1 MPPAITY
8 DDKEKLVAVLAKLS
22 DDAAAPGAPY
32 FQNLVKQA
40 NFNDKIRG
48 QGLAGYIGDSSFNA
62 RRLVNF
68 ATTVGTNPKDGNA
81 ALGSILMPLLQPQ
94 PQVGVEDGMLF
105 AGLIVGYELV
115 KNKAV
120 REELRARYQIPELP
134 AADAAAELGP
144 SVQWAAETEKLEL
157 QGWFTPE
164 PDWLD
169 MALVINAAN
178 RARSVCRVE
187 VPGLGSGTGLLLRS
201 DLVLTNYHVLGKT
214 LDVPKD
220 ALEANAPGTVLRF
233 GAFTAPGP
241 VKDGQEMHLAAD
253 TPIVACNAKYDFAL
267 LRTDGHAA
275 DVQPFDVLGAKPA
288 VKSAVYILQ
297 HPEGGPMKLGM
308 SPSGIAWIDPAAVT
322 IQYTTK
328 VAGGSSGSPCFD
340 ADWNL
345 VALHHAKR
353 GSKGEGILMASIFDQ
368 IKEYLA

>member
-8 DDKEKLVAVLAKLS
+8 NDKEKLVAVLAELS
-22 DDAAAPGAPY
+22 DNAVPPGPPY

-40 NFNDKIRG
+40 DFSTPIRG
-48 QGLAGYIGDSSFNA
+48 KGLAGYVGDSSFNA
-62 RRLVNF
+62 RQLVNF
-68 ATTVGTNPKDGNA
+68 ATVTVGTNPKTGDA
-81 ALGSILMPLLQPQ
+81 ALGSILMPLLQPL
-94 PQVGVEDGMLF
+94 QVGVEHATLF
-105 AGLIVGYELV
+105 AGLIVSYELV
-115 KNKAV
+115 KNKEV
-120 REELRARYQIPELP
+120 REELRARYQIPERP
-134 AADAAAELGP
+134 VGDAAAELGP
-144 SVQWAAETEKLEL
+144 SVQWAADTEKLEL
-157 QGWFTPE
+157 QGWFTPD

-169 MALVINAAN
+169 MSLVINAAN

-214 LDVPKD
+214 LDVPK
-220 ALEANAPGTVLRF
+220 ATLETNAPGTVLRF
-233 GAFTAPGP
+233 GAFTAEGP
-241 VKDGQEMHLAAD
+241 AKDGQEVHLAAEK
-253 TPIVACNAKYDFAL
+253 PIVAGSAKYDFAL

-275 DVQPFDVLGAKPA
+275 DMLPFDVLGAKPA

-297 HPEGGPMKLGM
+297 HPEGGPMKLGL

-353 GSKGEGILMASIFDQ
+353 GSKGEGILMASIFEQ